1 MKNKKK
7 FMININLVLVE
18 GKIKEILI
26 AEITRK
32 TYQPLISTFGNS
44 LLRICILD
52 HTLQLAKVI
61 LVLLKCKKKLVL

>member
-1 MKNKKK
+1 
-7 FMININLVLVE
+7 MININLVLVE

-26 AEITRK
+26 TEITRK

-44 LLRICILD
+44 LHICILD

-61 LVLLKCKKKLVL
+61 LVHF